1 MRVQR
6 WIGRQFGNIRQCV
19 GKPEGNQKDLT
30 AFAFSDFLHTF
41 RYLDMI
47 DKVGG
52 NHAKV
57 QSNLPI
63 VNR

>member
-1 MRVQR
+1 MIFQKSSTVILVTQ
-6 WIGRQFGNIRQCV
+6 QCV
-19 GKPEGNQKDLT
+19 GKPEGNQMDLT